1 MLNNNKTAADNDR
14 ATLAGITQQQ
24 SISIRPFQFHHIKHL
39 IVNKKSIKGP
49 YGNMSVPRNLLIL
62 VLRDLV
68 NIVNEVRGHWITM
81 DALRQEVVLHQQ
93 KVQQMILNENLLLHL
108 DAHSQS
114 PTPLIFL
121 NFVFLSNRNILC
133 RIIFY
138 DL

>member
-39 IVNKKSIKGP
+39 IGNKKSIKGP
-49 YGNMSVPRNLLIL
+49 YGSMSVPRNLLIL

-93 KVQQMILNENLLLHL
+93 KVQQMI
-108 DAHSQS
+108 
-114 PTPLIFL
+114 
-121 NFVFLSNRNILC
+121 
-133 RIIFY
+133 
-138 DL
+138 